1 MPFVHFE
8 NNWILG
14 YICDMKSVVN
24 DQLCKIIE
32 EKREDQNKI
41 LVVCLRPREQAV
53 NNPLNEK
60 LGL

>member
-1 MPFVHFE
+1 
-8 NNWILG
+8 
-14 YICDMKSVVN
+14 MKSVVN

-60 LGL
+60 LGLQYLFK